1 MKLLLIFLF
10 LLVFSQTS
18 IAQPNYEGL
27 WKGMIMLND
36 PSPKKADVL
45 YVYLEKSDNK
55 LTGRT
60 RIEILDQ
67 SDMVFKSF
75 EGEIDQGKVILQEDY
90 VRNSSETRDA
100 PKCKLNY
107 ELKYIDSSGYLSGT
121 FKSSDCRGV
130 MGKVVL
136 YKTDGEI
143 NKDQENSASHLWKK
157 RFAENYSNGYPA
169 PNILEM
175 ERKNFKFEPIYF
187 DHDKSEIRPEHHA
200 YLNKLARILGGIHDL
215 RVEVIGHTD
224 AVGTDEYN
232 IGLSERRAKAIKDYF
247 KSRGIE
253 SEKLEIDF
261 KGESQPVDSN
271 ATPDGKQR
279 NRRVDFKFI

>member
-90 VRNSSETRDA
+90 VRNSSETRDSQLHFGGFYGLVA
-100 PKCKLNY
+100 FL
-107 ELKYIDSSGYLSGT
+107 
-121 FKSSDCRGV
+121 V
-130 MGKVVL
+130 
-136 YKTDGEI
+136 
-143 NKDQENSASHLWKK
+143 
-157 RFAENYSNGYPA
+157 AEN
-169 PNILEM
+169 
-175 ERKNFKFEPIYF
+175 
-187 DHDKSEIRPEHHA
+187 
-200 YLNKLARILGGIHDL
+200 
-215 RVEVIGHTD
+215 
-224 AVGTDEYN
+224 
-232 IGLSERRAKAIKDYF
+232 
-247 KSRGIE
+247 
-253 SEKLEIDF
+253 
-261 KGESQPVDSN
+261 
-271 ATPDGKQR
+271 
-279 NRRVDFKFI
+279 